1 MIISFGTI
9 ELRVFS
15 IIKGQ
20 YNLNEDLN
28 EVTVYFV
35 MISRSCRVPVLVVNK
50 SLKLSVRIF
59 YNFGLYVLILFLI
72 ERLF

>member
-35 MISRSCRVPVLVVNK
+35 MISIGHAECQYLLLTSRWSCQCESSIN
-50 SLKLSVRIF
+50 SVF
-59 YNFGLYVLILFLI
+59 MY
-72 ERLF
+72 